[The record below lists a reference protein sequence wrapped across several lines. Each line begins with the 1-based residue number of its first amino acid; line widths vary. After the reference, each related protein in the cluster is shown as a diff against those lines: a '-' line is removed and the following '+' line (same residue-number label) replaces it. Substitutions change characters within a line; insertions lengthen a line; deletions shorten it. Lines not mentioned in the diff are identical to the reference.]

1 MTPRLASLFAGKHL
15 RPLAACVAL
24 DKAAPLELTIA
35 LPNFGVL
42 VRIVAPAAAH
52 KVAAVRMRRGA
63 ITQASLGAHAP
74 RGRVLLTVVGRPLDV
89 DEVCLHGLAVALSL
103 LHLEVSGLA

>member
-1 MTPRLASLFAGKHL
+1 MIQISHWSTSQFYLNGVLVQPPARRLTPLFAGKHL

-52 KVAAVRMRRGA
+52 EVAAVRMRRRA
-63 ITQASLGAHAP
+63 IAQTSLGAHAP
-74 RGRVLLTVVGRPLDV
+74 RGRVLLTVVG
-89 DEVCLHGLAVALSL
+89 
-103 LHLEVSGLA
+103 